1 MGFDSAIFASL
12 VSKAILRGTE
22 NYETSKALSKHTRK
36 VFTLPLLKLLGYE
49 IAKTNWFEN
58 SKKIRWTYI
67 CVSFFVWKFQNW
79 RTSSLKSDY
88 DSGKGLP
95 TPDHS
100 NSDSDTS
107 DSDKSRFRFWF
118 CLIFFPKSRF

>member
-12 VSKAILRGTE
+12 VSKAILRVTE

-58 SKKIRWTYI
+58 SKRILWTCI
-67 CVSFFVWKFQNW
+67 CVSFFGSFRIGELLASNLIMILVLIKGFRPQTILMLIPLTLINPD
-79 RTSSLKSDY
+79 S
-88 DSGKGLP
+88 DSG
-95 TPDHS
+95 S
-100 NSDSDTS
+100 V
-107 DSDKSRFRFWF
+107 
-118 CLIFFPKSRF
+118 